1 MGGDP
6 AVIDLSILAKLLG
19 YHPHKV
25 RKFAFKFLH
34 NTQDGLTQIERALAR
49 GDLTV
54 VREVGHRLKSPAR
67 TVGALGLG
75 DLLLELEQLP
85 ADGGQEE
92 LLRRARALLAQLW
105 PLLDRI
111 TEQIMTN
118 TTFADDN

>member
-1 MGGDP
+1 
-6 AVIDLSILAKLLG
+6 
-19 YHPHKV
+19 

-49 GDLTV
+49 GDLAV
-54 VREVGHRLKSPAR
+54 AREVGHRLKSPAR